1 MILHGTFQQTRVTL
15 IMLRLIA
22 SSILLSGFVLLAGN
36 AQATKLSAVSYGTI
50 SAVSKQD
57 KDSSGDVKGGA
68 IIGGLIGLA
77 TSGGRS
83 TGTTI
88 LRTGVGAAGGAALG
102 AAAGGGTEII
112 DYGCGT
118 GLVGRELRHQGFQI
132 VDGVDISTG
141 MLQRAREK
149 DVYQNLVCCDLT
161 AETALE
167 DEIYDVAVCVGSMG
181 AGHVGVQHVAEL
193 LRPLRT
199 GGLFIITINN
209 MHFAPEG
216 FEQAFRYLETSGL
229 WKIVLLEEF
238 NYMTQL
244 ERPGWLLLAEKT

>member
-1 MILHGTFQQTRVTL
+1 MVSSRKILSQVNHLQEG
-15 IMLRLIA
+15 
-22 SSILLSGFVLLAGN
+22 
-36 AQATKLSAVSYGTI
+36 
-50 SAVSKQD
+50 
-57 KDSSGDVKGGA
+57 DSSRNLYDEWSDNYDTHLVEDFGYISPQIA
-68 IIGGLIGLA
+68 AQTLA
-77 TSGGRS
+77 ARNVE
-83 TGTTI
+83 
-88 LRTGVGAAGGAALG
+88 RDA
-102 AAAGGGTEII
+102 EII

-118 GLVGRELRHQGFQI
+118 GLVGRELRQQGFHT

-149 DVYQNLVCCDLT
+149 DVYRNLVCCDLT
-161 AETALE
+161 AEIALE

-181 AGHVGVQHVAEL
+181 AGHVGAQHVAEL

-229 WKIVLLEEF
+229 WEIALLEEF

-244 ERPGWLLLAEKT
+244 DRPGWLLLAEKT